1 VTRSTGTAPGGAGP
15 TLAVSLAPPAGVP
28 LPEIDLVAQ
37 LSEPQP
43 RPIPLL
49 DASAEP
55 ALNVLTGRIGRGT
68 TVGAALAERGVPG
81 PLVHAISQSLR
92 PVFDFRRARPGDFF
106 TLIRDP
112 QDNLLSFEYQYG
124 RERLFR
130 VRREATGELVASA
143 DSVPLERRVVQLAGI
158 VEGSVFSA
166 ITELGEGADLVQS
179 FADVFIWDID
189 FSKQVR
195 PGDEFRMV
203 VEKFYDPKGFVRYGR
218 ILAADYRTAG
228 RTHTAVYYEDDAG
241 NGDYFTPDGRSV
253 RRSFLRAPL
262 KYSRISSRYTYS
274 RLHPVL
280 KFRRPHLGVDYAA
293 PTGTP
298 VWAVAEGQVI
308 FAGWQGGFGRLV
320 KIRHHNGYVSYYGHL
335 SRYGAGLRVGQRV
348 RQKQVI
354 GYVGASGLAT
364 GPHLDFR
371 VQINGRYVDPLRL
384 DFPSGEPIPMEERER
399 FEEVKDLRLA
409 ELREAQPPVTLEAAL

>member
-1 VTRSTGTAPGGAGP
+1 M
-15 TLAVSLAPPAGVP
+15 LAVSLAPPAGVT
-28 LPEIDLVAQ
+28 LPEFDLVAQ

-55 ALNVLTGRIGRGT
+55 ALNVLSGRIGRGT

-81 PLVHAISQSLR
+81 PLVHAISESLR

-112 QDNLLSFEYQYG
+112 QDNLLSFEYQHG
-124 RERLFR
+124 RERRFR

-166 ITELGEGADLVQS
+166 ITDLGEGADLVQS

-203 VEKFYDPKGFVRYGR
+203 VEKFYDPTGFVRYGR

-354 GYVGASGLAT
+354 GYVGSSGLAT

-371 VQINGRYVDPLRL
+371 VQINGRYVDPLKL
-384 DFPSGEPIPMEERER
+384 DFPTGEPIPMEERER
-399 FEEVKDLRLA
+399 FEEIKDLRLA
-409 ELREAQPPVTLEAAL
+409 ELREAQPAVTLEAAL